1 MRSAAR
7 KLKILPKNFRLKF
20 PILGAGLDCQ
30 TLLISRREER
40 QIEET
45 PITGEALSRGLRYLI
60 LLRQKNM

>member
-7 KLKILPKNFRLKF
+7 KLKILPMNFRLKF
-20 PILGAGLDCQ
+20 PILGAGSDCQ

-45 PITGEALSRGLRYLI
+45 QITGEALSRGLRYLI